1 MIMDVPDTTG
11 RFWLHASDAN
21 LKDISDLLSEK
32 CQKQVFISD
41 PVDFVQLKWLFFF
54 FTHNMA

>member
-54 FTHNMA
+54 HS